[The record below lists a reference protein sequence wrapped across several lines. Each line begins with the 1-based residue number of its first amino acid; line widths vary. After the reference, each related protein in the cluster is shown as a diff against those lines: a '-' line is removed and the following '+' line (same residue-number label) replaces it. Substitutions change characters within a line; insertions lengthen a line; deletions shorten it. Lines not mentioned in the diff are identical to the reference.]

1 MTFKKIL
8 PLLLPFFLL
17 SACLDTT
24 GPETEEYDN
33 TEDLEFLEDNAQRE
47 DVTVTESGLQYRVLE
62 ESDGVIPTGES
73 FAVFDFIGTLYD
85 GDEFNN
91 TFDGGQPAIVS
102 VGNLP
107 PGLEEGLQLAPIGS
121 RYEFVLPPEL
131 AYGNTPPQ
139 GSGIPPGAVVI
150 FEVEVLHS
158 SNYDSIFLD
167 QNAQQE
173 DVMVTESGL
182 QYRVIEEGSGESP
195 ANDSNVSVEY
205 TGTFIYGETFDT
217 SRETEGP
224 ATFNVEGVIDGFSE
238 GIQLMQEGARYEFFI
253 PGELAYGD
261 QPPQQSAIY
270 PDATLIFDVELISV
284 DD

>member
-1 MTFKKIL
+1 MTLKKIL
-8 PLLLPFFLL
+8 LILLPFILL
-17 SACLDTT
+17 SACLDST
-24 GPETEEYDN
+24 GPEYEDYDN
-33 TEDLEFLEDNAQRE
+33 TPDLEFLEENAQRDGVE
-47 DVTVTESGLQYRVLE
+47 VTESGLQYRVLE

-73 FAVFDFIGTLYD
+73 IAVFDFIGTLYD
-85 GDEFNN
+85 GEEFSN
-91 TFDGGQPAIVS
+91 TFDGGQPVT
-102 VGNLP
+102 VFVNNLP

-139 GSGIPPGAVVI
+139 DSGIPPGAVVI
-150 FEVEVLHS
+150 FEVELIHS
-158 SNYDSIFLD
+158 SNYDSVYLD
-167 QNAQQE
+167 ENAE
-173 DVMVTESGL
+173 REEVMVTESGL

-238 GIQLMQEGARYEFFI
+238 GLQLMQEGARYEFFI
-253 PGELAYGD
+253 PGDLAYGN